1 MEIRDDAEFGHD
13 EADITMVSCVT
24 EAANSGK
31 SVIRIYSDDTDVFVP
46 LVCCVCRKE
55 LQCQVQMDWSGGLG
69 QCWIPTPPALT

>member
-46 LVCCVCRKE
+46 LVCCVCVGRSSSAR
-55 LQCQVQMDWSGGLG
+55 CRWTGAVDWDSAGYQRHLR
-69 QCWIPTPPALT
+69 